1 MTLKLPRK
9 GLTNKSP
16 NLPSVQISIISIVS
30 YNWDEICIFSGG
42 ISFTIYTEQCAEGT
56 FCTRNYGSSGICDIC
71 WIFTWIQTFQ
81 QQREA
86 AKVILRQFLN
96 LCFRSS
102 FVAMVLREG
111 TKAEKGAILKKD
123 ILGRNKKN
131 KGRKIKQMRKTLYQ
145 RSSLSA
151 WVWLVINQC
160 LRRKY
165 QVVKEYFARKAQQLG
180 FNCSLDYLELLSVAG
195 DKSMFL
201 KGRIV
206 GKGTKSSA
214 PLNPLHK
221 MFFWAGT
228 IIEMRRVM
236 NHHGYSY
243 YQD

>member
-1 MTLKLPRK
+1 MDNNQVLICGHRDDFEITAGRDWH
-9 GLTNKSP
+9 TI
-16 NLPSVQISIISIVS
+16 LPSVKISIISIMS

-160 LRRKY
+160 
-165 QVVKEYFARKAQQLG
+165 
-180 FNCSLDYLELLSVAG
+180 
-195 DKSMFL
+195 
-201 KGRIV
+201 
-206 GKGTKSSA
+206 
-214 PLNPLHK
+214 
-221 MFFWAGT
+221 
-228 IIEMRRVM
+228 
-236 NHHGYSY
+236 
-243 YQD
+243 